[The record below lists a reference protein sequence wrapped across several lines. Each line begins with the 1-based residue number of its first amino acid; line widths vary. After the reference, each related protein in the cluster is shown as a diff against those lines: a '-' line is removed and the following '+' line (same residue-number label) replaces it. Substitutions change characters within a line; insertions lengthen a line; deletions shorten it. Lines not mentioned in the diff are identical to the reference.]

1 MELLGIVTTTVGGIT
16 TIIGSVLVLKSKTLT
31 ATVEEQKNL
40 ITTLQAGKAEQKDQI
55 NKLTDDH
62 TKHTGEIAEL
72 RGQVSVL
79 KDVPLQNIA
88 SELSTIRTVGEET
101 LNLMKKK

>member
-1 MELLGIVTTTVGGIT
+1 MELLGIVTTVVGGVT

-31 ATVEEQKNL
+31 ATVDEQKNL
-40 ITTLQAGKAEQKDQI
+40 ITTLQAGKSEQKDQI
-55 NKLTDDH
+55 AKLTDDH